1 MNKNQRQRI
10 IIFVG
15 HPVEEDEAACEEL
28 GKRLKRN
35 NVNIDIINFAH
46 PDNVPKLQALVN
58 AANNNDASHFLDV
71 PIGVSS
77 IIDVLFTSPILQGD
91 DAGMGAVG
99 GAPADGSGGMVTDV
113 AGGGAGPAG
122 GQFAEFGGINPEMD
136 PELAMALRVSMEEE
150 RARQTEATKEE
161 VK

>member
-1 MNKNQRQRI
+1 M
-10 IIFVG
+10 
-15 HPVEEDEAACEEL
+15 
-28 GKRLKRN
+28 
-35 NVNIDIINFAH
+35 
-46 PDNVPKLQALVN
+46 
-58 AANNNDASHFLDV
+58 DV

-91 DAGMGAVG
+91 DAGGMGAAG
-99 GAPADGSGGMVTDV
+99 GMPADGTGGMVNDIA

-122 GQFAEFGGINPEMD
+122 GQPFAEFGGINPEMD